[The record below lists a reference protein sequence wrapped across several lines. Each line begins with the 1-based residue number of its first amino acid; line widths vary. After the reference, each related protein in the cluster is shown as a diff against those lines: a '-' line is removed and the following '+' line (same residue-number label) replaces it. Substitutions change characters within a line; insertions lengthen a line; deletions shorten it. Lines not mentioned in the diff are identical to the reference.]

1 MFTTNRSNLQ
11 LMAKFDQ
18 TLKTSHLHFHM
29 FAETSG
35 ILRRPKHPQ
44 FQPNSLV
51 TASSISKFSQIANSP
66 DKNIW
71 LKVRTPL
78 SRGKCLS
85 GIQNSKTCNMRH
97 SKWDISIHKL
107 VIEQAAKKGFQLK
120 ADRVDFEAKWQH
132 LAPKAAPPPI
142 QTPTIHQPAV
152 FSFLQGGKLTNEKSA
167 LSTQSYHY
175 GDEEFYTHLSQY
187 GLEWLRDSAYT
198 YENINLS
205 AHMMRLAVQNG
216 IGFRTENQEIRT
228 KHAQLFQEYTASGH
242 LKAIEQLFVVFQI
255 ATLSSLHQFPFGFCI
270 WAPKIMQPPLVY
282 VGSQRPC
289 LIFLILS
296 QEPDQPFKF
305 GTVAF
310 DYRQDR
316 DYLAHTRISRICADV
331 VQLSYQSFVTFP
343 ITVRVNEGIQYI
355 HLSEFATL
363 QSPICSLCYLH
374 SLGAAPC
381 FLHQVTPSDAVMH
394 LVGGMDGTGGLIIL
408 GTIAADYKVTLETVK
423 WIVIH
428 ILDNQQ
434 AQGVTGIE
442 AFIPCQHAISICWS
456 PIWFAQSPTH
466 RTMPRQIGTRLIESH
481 TVDLAGE
488 YLISSYTEEWSRLL
502 FARDE
507 APMEG

>member
-1 MFTTNRSNLQ
+1 M
-11 LMAKFDQ
+11 
-18 TLKTSHLHFHM
+18 
-29 FAETSG
+29 
-35 ILRRPKHPQ
+35 
-44 FQPNSLV
+44 
-51 TASSISKFSQIANSP
+51 
-66 DKNIW
+66 
-71 LKVRTPL
+71 
-78 SRGKCLS
+78 
-85 GIQNSKTCNMRH
+85 
-97 SKWDISIHKL
+97 
-107 VIEQAAKKGFQLK
+107 
-120 ADRVDFEAKWQH
+120 
-132 LAPKAAPPPI
+132 
-142 QTPTIHQPAV
+142 
-152 FSFLQGGKLTNEKSA
+152 
-167 LSTQSYHY
+167 
-175 GDEEFYTHLSQY
+175 
-187 GLEWLRDSAYT
+187 
-198 YENINLS
+198 
-205 AHMMRLAVQNG
+205 
-216 IGFRTENQEIRT
+216 
-228 KHAQLFQEYTASGH
+228 
-242 LKAIEQLFVVFQI
+242 
-255 ATLSSLHQFPFGFCI
+255 
-270 WAPKIMQPPLVY
+270 
-282 VGSQRPC
+282 
-289 LIFLILS
+289 IFLILS

-310 DYRQDR
+310 DYQQDR

-331 VQLSYQSFVTFP
+331 VQLSYQSLVTFP

-434 AQGVTGIE
+434 AQDVTGIE

-502 FARDE
+502 FARDQ